1 MDLSIQFLQYRIKT
15 EFLILNIVLEI
26 YMIKVV
32 LSVGE
37 LIDKITILQLKMK
50 FIKNKKQ
57 LNNVSNELGTLKPL
71 LKENNLETPKI
82 NELFAELYEINLE
95 LWKIEDKIREKE
107 RQSDFKDE
115 FISLARSVYFTN
127 DKRAEIKKKI
137 NLISG
142 SELIEEKSY
151 AKY

>member
-1 MDLSIQFLQYRIKT
+1 
-15 EFLILNIVLEI
+15 
-26 YMIKVV
+26 MIKVV

-50 FIKNKKQ
+50 FIKNKEQ
-57 LNNVSNELGTLKPL
+57 LKNIRNELGTLKPL

-82 NELFAELYEINLE
+82 NELFAELYKINLK
-95 LWKIEDKIREKE
+95 LWKIEDNIREKE
-107 RQSDFKDE
+107 RQLDFSDE

-127 DKRAEIKKKI
+127 DKRADIKKKI

-142 SELIEEKSY
+142 SKLIEEKSY

>member
-1 MDLSIQFLQYRIKT
+1 
-15 EFLILNIVLEI
+15 
-26 YMIKVV
+26 MIKVV

-50 FIKNKKQ
+50 FIKNKEQ
-57 LNNVSNELGTLKPL
+57 LNNVKNELRTLKPL

-82 NELFAELYEINLE
+82 NKLLTELYEVNLK
-95 LWKIEDKIREKE
+95 LWKIEDKIRDKE
-107 RQSDFKDE
+107 RQSDFSAE
-115 FISLARSVYFTN
+115 FISLARSVYYTN
-127 DKRAEIKKKI
+127 DKRADIKKKI

>member
-1 MDLSIQFLQYRIKT
+1 M
-15 EFLILNIVLEI
+15 
-26 YMIKVV
+26 
-32 LSVGE
+32 G
-37 LIDKITILQLKMK
+37 
-50 FIKNKKQ
+50 
-57 LNNVSNELGTLKPL
+57 
-71 LKENNLETPKI
+71 
-82 NELFAELYEINLE
+82 
-95 LWKIEDKIREKE
+95 IEDKIREKK

-151 AKY
+151 EKY

>member
-1 MDLSIQFLQYRIKT
+1 
-15 EFLILNIVLEI
+15 
-26 YMIKVV
+26 MIKVV

-50 FIKNKKQ
+50 FIKNKEQ
-57 LNNVSNELGTLKPL
+57 LKNVRNELRTLKPL
-71 LKENNLETPKI
+71 LKEHNLETPKI

-107 RQSDFKDE
+107 RQSDFSDE

-127 DKRAEIKKKI
+127 DKRADIKKKI

-142 SELIEEKSY
+142 SKLIEEKSY
-151 AKY
+151 TKY

>member
-1 MDLSIQFLQYRIKT
+1 
-15 EFLILNIVLEI
+15 
-26 YMIKVV
+26 MIKVV

-50 FIKNKKQ
+50 FIKNKEQ
-57 LNNVSNELGTLKPL
+57 LNNVKNELRTLKPL

-82 NELFAELYEINLE
+82 NKLLTELYEVNLK
-95 LWKIEDKIREKE
+95 LWKIEDKIRDKE
-107 RQSDFKDE
+107 RQSDFSDE
-115 FISLARSVYFTN
+115 FISLARSVYYTN
-127 DKRAEIKKKI
+127 DKRADIKKKI

>member
-1 MDLSIQFLQYRIKT
+1 
-15 EFLILNIVLEI
+15 
-26 YMIKVV
+26 MIKVA

-37 LIDKITILQLKMK
+37 LIDKITILQLKTK
-50 FIKNKKQ
+50 FIKNKEQ
-57 LNNVSNELGTLKPL
+57 LNNVNNELDTLKPL
-71 LKENNLETPKI
+71 LKENNLETPEIKKH
-82 NELFAELYEINLE
+82 FSELYEINLE

-107 RQSDFKDE
+107 KQSDFGNE
-115 FISLARSVYFTN
+115 FVSLARSVYFTN

-142 SELIEEKSY
+142 SKLIEEKSY

>member
-1 MDLSIQFLQYRIKT
+1 
-15 EFLILNIVLEI
+15 
-26 YMIKVV
+26 MIKVV

-57 LNNVSNELGTLKPL
+57 LNNVSSELATLKPL

-107 RQSDFKDE
+107 KQSDFGNE
-115 FISLARSVYFTN
+115 FVSLARSVYFTN

-137 NLISG
+137 NFISG

>member
-1 MDLSIQFLQYRIKT
+1 
-15 EFLILNIVLEI
+15 
-26 YMIKVV
+26 MIKVV

-50 FIKNKKQ
+50 FIKNKEQ
-57 LNNVSNELGTLKPL
+57 LKNIRNELGTLKPL

-107 RQSDFKDE
+107 RQSDFSDE

-127 DKRAEIKKKI
+127 DKRADIKKKI

>member
-1 MDLSIQFLQYRIKT
+1 
-15 EFLILNIVLEI
+15 
-26 YMIKVV
+26 MIKVV

-57 LNNVSNELGTLKPL
+57 LNNVSNELETLKPL
-71 LKENNLETPKI
+71 LRENNLETPKI

>member
-1 MDLSIQFLQYRIKT
+1 
-15 EFLILNIVLEI
+15 
-26 YMIKVV
+26 MIKVV

-50 FIKNKKQ
+50 FIKNKEQ
-57 LNNVSNELGTLKPL
+57 LNNIRNELGTLKPL

-82 NELFAELYEINLE
+82 NELFAELYKINLT

-107 RQSDFKDE
+107 RQSDFSDE

-127 DKRAEIKKKI
+127 DKRADIKKKI

>member
-1 MDLSIQFLQYRIKT
+1 
-15 EFLILNIVLEI
+15 
-26 YMIKVV
+26 MIKVV

-50 FIKNKKQ
+50 FIKNKEQ
-57 LNNVSNELGTLKPL
+57 LKNIRNELGTLKPL

-107 RQSDFKDE
+107 RQSDFSDE

-127 DKRAEIKKKI
+127 DKRADIKKKI

-151 AKY
+151 AIY

>member
-1 MDLSIQFLQYRIKT
+1 
-15 EFLILNIVLEI
+15 
-26 YMIKVV
+26 MIKVV

-57 LNNVSNELGTLKPL
+57 LKNIKTELDTLKPL
-71 LKENNLETPKI
+71 LKENNLETPEI
-82 NELFAELYEINLE
+82 NRHFSELYEINLE
-95 LWKIEDKIREKE
+95 LWKIEDEIREKE
-107 RQSDFKDE
+107 RQTDFGSE
-115 FISLARSVYFTN
+115 FVSLARSVYFTN
-127 DKRAEIKKKI
+127 DKRAEIKKKL

>member
-1 MDLSIQFLQYRIKT
+1 
-15 EFLILNIVLEI
+15 
-26 YMIKVV
+26 MIKVA

-57 LNNVSNELGTLKPL
+57 LKNVNNELETLRPL
-71 LKENNLETPKI
+71 LKENNLETSEI
-82 NELFAELYEINLE
+82 NRHFSELYEINLE

-107 RQSDFKDE
+107 RQTDFGSE
-115 FISLARSVYFTN
+115 FVSLARSVYFTN
-127 DKRAEIKKKI
+127 DKRAEIKKKL

-151 AKY
+151 AEY

>member
-1 MDLSIQFLQYRIKT
+1 
-15 EFLILNIVLEI
+15 
-26 YMIKVV
+26 MIKVV

>member
-1 MDLSIQFLQYRIKT
+1 
-15 EFLILNIVLEI
+15 
-26 YMIKVV
+26 MIKVA

-37 LIDKITILQLKMK
+37 LIDKITILQLKIK
-50 FIKNKKQ
+50 FIKNKEQ
-57 LNNVSNELGTLKPL
+57 LNNVNKELDTLKPL
-71 LKENNLETPKI
+71 LKENNLETPEI
-82 NELFAELYEINLE
+82 NKHFSELYEINLE

-107 RQSDFKDE
+107 RQSDFGNE
-115 FISLARSVYFTN
+115 FVSLARSVYFTN

-142 SELIEEKSY
+142 SKLIEEKSY

>member
-1 MDLSIQFLQYRIKT
+1 
-15 EFLILNIVLEI
+15 
-26 YMIKVV
+26 MIKVV

-50 FIKNKKQ
+50 FIKNKKK

-142 SELIEEKSY
+142 SELVEEKSY

>member
-1 MDLSIQFLQYRIKT
+1 
-15 EFLILNIVLEI
+15 
-26 YMIKVV
+26 MIKVV

-57 LNNVSNELGTLKPL
+57 LNNVSNELETLKPL

-107 RQSDFKDE
+107 RQSDFSDE
-115 FISLARSVYFTN
+115 FISLARSVYYTN
-127 DKRAEIKKKI
+127 DKRADIKKKI
-137 NLISG
+137 NFISG

>member
-1 MDLSIQFLQYRIKT
+1 
-15 EFLILNIVLEI
+15 
-26 YMIKVV
+26 MIKVI

-50 FIKNKKQ
+50 FIKNKEQ
-57 LNNVSNELGTLKPL
+57 LNNVKNELRTLKPL

-82 NELFAELYEINLE
+82 NKLFTELYEINLE

-107 RQSDFKDE
+107 RQSDFSDE
-115 FISLARSVYFTN
+115 FISLARSVYYTN
-127 DKRAEIKKKI
+127 DKRADIKKKI
-137 NLISG
+137 NFISG

>member
-1 MDLSIQFLQYRIKT
+1 
-15 EFLILNIVLEI
+15 
-26 YMIKVV
+26 MIKVV

-50 FIKNKKQ
+50 FIKNKEQ
-57 LNNVSNELGTLKPL
+57 LNNVKNELRTLKPL

-82 NELFAELYEINLE
+82 NKLLTELYEVNLK
-95 LWKIEDKIREKE
+95 LWKIEDKIRDKE
-107 RQSDFKDE
+107 RQSDFSDE
-115 FISLARSVYFTN
+115 FISLARSVYYTN
-127 DKRAEIKKKI
+127 DKRADIKKKI

-151 AKY
+151 SKY

>member
-1 MDLSIQFLQYRIKT
+1 
-15 EFLILNIVLEI
+15 
-26 YMIKVV
+26 MIKVV

-57 LNNVSNELGTLKPL
+57 LNNVSNELETLKPL

-82 NELFAELYEINLE
+82 NGLFEELYEINLK

>member
-1 MDLSIQFLQYRIKT
+1 
-15 EFLILNIVLEI
+15 
-26 YMIKVV
+26 MIKVV

-37 LIDKITILQLKMK
+37 LIDKITILELKMK
-50 FIKNKKQ
+50 FIKNKEQ
-57 LNNVSNELGTLKPL
+57 LNNVKNELGTLKPL

>member
-1 MDLSIQFLQYRIKT
+1 
-15 EFLILNIVLEI
+15 
-26 YMIKVV
+26 MIKVV

-50 FIKNKKQ
+50 FIKNKEQ
-57 LNNVSNELGTLKPL
+57 LNNVKNELRTLKPL

-82 NELFAELYEINLE
+82 NKLLTELYEVNLK
-95 LWKIEDKIREKE
+95 LWKIEDKIRDKE
-107 RQSDFKDE
+107 RQSDFSDE
-115 FISLARSVYFTN
+115 FISLARSVYYTN
-127 DKRAEIKKKI
+127 DKRADIKKKI

-151 AKY
+151 EKY

>member
-1 MDLSIQFLQYRIKT
+1 
-15 EFLILNIVLEI
+15 
-26 YMIKVV
+26 MIKVV

-50 FIKNKKQ
+50 FIKNKEQ
-57 LNNVSNELGTLKPL
+57 LNNVKYELETLKPL

-82 NELFAELYEINLE
+82 NKLLTELYEVNLK
-95 LWKIEDKIREKE
+95 LWKIEDKIRDKE
-107 RQSDFKDE
+107 RQSDFSDE
-115 FISLARSVYFTN
+115 FISLARSVYYTN
-127 DKRAEIKKKI
+127 DKRADIKKKI
-137 NLISG
+137 NFISG

>member
-1 MDLSIQFLQYRIKT
+1 
-15 EFLILNIVLEI
+15 
-26 YMIKVV
+26 MIKVV

-50 FIKNKKQ
+50 FIKNKEQ
-57 LNNVSNELGTLKPL
+57 LNNIRNELGTLKPL

-82 NELFAELYEINLE
+82 NELFAELYEINLK

-107 RQSDFKDE
+107 RQSDFNDE
-115 FISLARSVYFTN
+115 FISLARSVYYTN
-127 DKRAEIKKKI
+127 DKRADIKKKI

>member
-1 MDLSIQFLQYRIKT
+1 
-15 EFLILNIVLEI
+15 
-26 YMIKVV
+26 MIKVV

-82 NELFAELYEINLE
+82 NGLFAELYEINLK

-151 AKY
+151 EKY

>member
-1 MDLSIQFLQYRIKT
+1 
-15 EFLILNIVLEI
+15 
-26 YMIKVV
+26 MIKVV

-57 LNNVSNELGTLKPL
+57 LNNVSSELATLKPL

-82 NELFAELYEINLE
+82 NELFAELYEINLK

-151 AKY
+151 EKY

>member
-1 MDLSIQFLQYRIKT
+1 
-15 EFLILNIVLEI
+15 
-26 YMIKVV
+26 MIKVV

-37 LIDKITILQLKMK
+37 LIDKITILQIKMK

-82 NELFAELYEINLE
+82 NGLFAELYEINLK

-151 AKY
+151 EKY

>member
-1 MDLSIQFLQYRIKT
+1 
-15 EFLILNIVLEI
+15 
-26 YMIKVV
+26 MIKVV

-50 FIKNKKQ
+50 FIKNKEQ
-57 LNNVSNELGTLKPL
+57 LNNVKNELRTLKPL

-82 NELFAELYEINLE
+82 NKLFTELYEVNLK

-107 RQSDFKDE
+107 RQSDFSDE
-115 FISLARSVYFTN
+115 FISLARSVYYTN
-127 DKRAEIKKKI
+127 DKRADIKKKI
-137 NLISG
+137 NFISG

>member
-1 MDLSIQFLQYRIKT
+1 
-15 EFLILNIVLEI
+15 
-26 YMIKVV
+26 MIKVI

-50 FIKNKKQ
+50 FIKNKEQ
-57 LNNVSNELGTLKPL
+57 LNNVKNELRTLKPL

-82 NELFAELYEINLE
+82 NKLFTELYEVNLK

-107 RQSDFKDE
+107 RQSDFSDE
-115 FISLARSVYFTN
+115 FISLARSVYYTN
-127 DKRAEIKKKI
+127 DKRADIKKKI
-137 NLISG
+137 NFISG

>member
-1 MDLSIQFLQYRIKT
+1 
-15 EFLILNIVLEI
+15 
-26 YMIKVV
+26 MIKVA

-50 FIKNKKQ
+50 FIKNKEQ
-57 LNNVSNELGTLKPL
+57 LNNVNKELETLKPL
-71 LKENNLETPKI
+71 LKVNNLETPEIKKH
-82 NELFAELYEINLE
+82 FSELYEINLE

-107 RQSDFKDE
+107 KQSDFGNE
-115 FISLARSVYFTN
+115 FVSLARSVYFTN

-137 NLISG
+137 NFISG

>member
-1 MDLSIQFLQYRIKT
+1 
-15 EFLILNIVLEI
+15 
-26 YMIKVV
+26 MIKVV

-50 FIKNKKQ
+50 FIKNKEQ
-57 LNNVSNELGTLKPL
+57 LNNIRNELGTLKPL

-82 NELFAELYEINLE
+82 NELFAELYKINLK
-95 LWKIEDKIREKE
+95 LWKIEDNIREKE
-107 RQSDFKDE
+107 RQLDFSDE

-127 DKRAEIKKKI
+127 DKRADIKKKI

-142 SELIEEKSY
+142 SKLIEEKSY
-151 AKY
+151 TKY

>member
-1 MDLSIQFLQYRIKT
+1 
-15 EFLILNIVLEI
+15 
-26 YMIKVV
+26 MIKVA

-37 LIDKITILQLKMK
+37 LIDKITILQLKIK
-50 FIKNKKQ
+50 FIKNKEQ
-57 LNNVSNELGTLKPL
+57 LNNVNKELDTLKPL
-71 LKENNLETPKI
+71 LKENNLETPEIKKH
-82 NELFAELYEINLE
+82 FSELYEINLE

-107 RQSDFKDE
+107 KQSDFGNE
-115 FISLARSVYFTN
+115 FVSLARSVYFTN

>member
-1 MDLSIQFLQYRIKT
+1 
-15 EFLILNIVLEI
+15 
-26 YMIKVV
+26 MIKVV

-142 SELIEEKSY
+142 SELVEEKSY